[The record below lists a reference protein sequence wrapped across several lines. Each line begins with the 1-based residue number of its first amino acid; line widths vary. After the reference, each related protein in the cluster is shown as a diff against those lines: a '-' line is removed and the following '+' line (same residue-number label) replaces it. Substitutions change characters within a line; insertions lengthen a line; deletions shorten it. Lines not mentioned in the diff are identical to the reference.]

1 MDKYNGYVLNIK
13 MMYVAD
19 LADVALDSCL
29 YLFIYK
35 GVIFLS
41 VGYMDAEIC
50 MDAIRVRDTCE
61 HQAHRPTT
69 APLKK
74 KKRSM
79 DKSFY

>member
-1 MDKYNGYVLNIK
+1 MEKQK
-13 MMYVAD
+13 

-41 VGYMDAEIC
+41 VGYMDA
-50 MDAIRVRDTCE
+50 DGSIRVRDTQE

-74 KKRSM
+74 KKKSM